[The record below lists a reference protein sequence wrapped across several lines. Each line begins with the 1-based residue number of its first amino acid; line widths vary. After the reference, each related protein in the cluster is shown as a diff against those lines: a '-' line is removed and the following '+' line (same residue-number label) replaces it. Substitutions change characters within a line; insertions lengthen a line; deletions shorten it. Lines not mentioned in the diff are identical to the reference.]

1 MVRNFIFFFF
11 CLLFGNA
18 ISQVYSFRDSA
29 SNGQA
34 LYKIKEYQSALSS
47 YEQARELQKNVKM
60 SAAEKAKL
68 DIELG
73 QAAFRLKDFEKAS
86 AYFQNACQQESDPI
100 KRSALFR
107 NMGNTAMQQKNI
119 DQAIEYYKEGI
130 KLNHK
135 DAELKYNLSQ
145 ALRQKHNEG
154 NNEIPEE
161 KRKNKGKTD
170 NKTESEL
177 SQKNNSEKTKSPYS
191 FEEEQKRKILNDLL
205 RKEAE
210 TRRRIEKKQ
219 SNPSPN
225 SKDW

>member
-73 QAAFRLKDFEKAS
+73 QAAFRLKDFEKA
-86 AYFQNACQQESDPI
+86 
-100 KRSALFR
+100 
-107 NMGNTAMQQKNI
+107 
-119 DQAIEYYKEGI
+119 
-130 KLNHK
+130 
-135 DAELKYNLSQ
+135 
-145 ALRQKHNEG
+145 
-154 NNEIPEE
+154 
-161 KRKNKGKTD
+161 
-170 NKTESEL
+170 
-177 SQKNNSEKTKSPYS
+177 
-191 FEEEQKRKILNDLL
+191 
-205 RKEAE
+205 
-210 TRRRIEKKQ
+210 
-219 SNPSPN
+219 
-225 SKDW
+225 